1 LEGVFDTNERPTGK
15 DRVVTGGTIANGAVN
30 EISAMGS
37 FLKNVYTLLES
48 GGKNRPGAIRTVLL
62 DVDTTLPL
70 PSSALITIDSARDV
84 DTFNPPAEENTT
96 LLVVVTTVD
105 TGIPVD
111 TVV

>member
-1 LEGVFDTNERPTGK
+1 M
-15 DRVVTGGTIANGAVN
+15 
-30 EISAMGS
+30 SAIGS

-48 GGKNRPGAIRTVLL
+48 GGKNRPGAIRTLLL

-70 PSSALITIDSARDV
+70 PSKALMTIVSPREV

-105 TGIPVD
+105 PGIPVD
-111 TVV
+111 TVVCRDDASMGLVHV